1 MRIML
6 GAFRKH
12 AYSWGTRALLGFMI
26 AVFVI
31 FFGGLGS
38 YFLQVKPVAAVDCY
52 TYFGIFT
59 LPGCRNILPDEIDR
73 EAANIRRAVQNS
85 RGPDAA
91 QILQGVNLRE
101 LAVEFLVEQT
111 LIERQAHKLGLMV
124 TDGDLAKAIASQAV
138 FQVDGRFDQERYYR
152 ILRDTQLEP
161 ASFENETRGKILSDT
176 LQHLVTAGVAVS
188 PDEARAE
195 FNRLGQKI
203 ALTYIEF
210 PLSNFTPPAPT
221 DTEIAKFYAANKES
235 FREPDR
241 AKIDFIRY
249 DYTALEPKEPPSD
262 DEIKTYYEENL
273 KTLFSHPDQIHARH
287 ILIPVA
293 ADASAADKA
302 TARAHAQD
310 LLERVKS
317 GASFADLAKQY
328 SGDPG
333 SSQNGGDLGNVSR
346 GELVKP
352 FEEVA
357 FKLNPGEVGLAETQ
371 FGFHVIQLIDAKGAK
386 IDDVEEARPKI
397 VAALKLKQGMAL
409 AKQDMEADEAAANL
423 GHELKDLAQKRG
435 LIAVTT
441 PYFAQADTIK
451 GAEDDPNLK
460 KEVFVMQTGEIRSIR
475 KGQAPYLVKML
486 DRKPTRLPPLVEI
499 KDRVTAT
506 MLRMRAEAQARQ
518 AAAALIKQIKSP
530 EAFDAIVANNHLQ
543 VKTTGDFV
551 RATGNVP
558 GLGSFPEVAQAAGA
572 VTTIPGVID
581 HILERG
587 GNSYIVKVTARTPPG
602 DAEWKTIEPQ
612 MIARMLQERQQRAWS
627 TFVNE
632 LKRRALIV
640 VHSDLI
646 GTSSANS

>member
-1 MRIML
+1 ML

-12 AYSWGTRALLGFMI
+12 AYSWGTRALLGFM
-26 AVFVI
+26 ATVFVI

-52 TYFGIFT
+52 TYLGVFT

-91 QILQGVNLRE
+91 QILQGVNLRQ

-111 LIERQAHKLGLMV
+111 LIERQAHKLGLIV
-124 TDGDLAKAIASQAV
+124 TDDDLAKAIASQAV
-138 FQVDGRFDQERYYR
+138 FQVDGHFDQERYYR

-161 ASFENETRGKILSDT
+161 ADFENETRGKIFADT
-176 LQHLVTAGVAVS
+176 LQHLVTAGVAIS
-188 PDEARAE
+188 PEEARAE
-195 FNRLGQKI
+195 YNRLGEKI
-203 ALTYIEF
+203 ALAYIEF
-210 PLSNFTPPAPT
+210 PSANFTPPPPT
-221 DTEIAKFYAANKES
+221 TTAIAKFYADNKES

-241 AKIDFIRY
+241 VKIDFIRY
-249 DYTALEPKEPPSD
+249 DFAALEPKEPPSD

-293 ADASAADKA
+293 EDASAGDKA
-302 TARAHAQD
+302 AARKHAED

-346 GELVKP
+346 RELVKP
-352 FEEVA
+352 FEDVA
-357 FKLNPGEVGLAETQ
+357 FKLKPGEFGLAETQ

-386 IDDVEEARPKI
+386 IDDVQEARPKI
-397 VAALKLKQGMAL
+397 VAALKLKQGMAI
-409 AKQDMEADEAAANL
+409 ARQDMEADEAAANL
-423 GHELKDLAQKRG
+423 GHELNELAKKRG
-435 LIAVTT
+435 LVAVTT
-441 PYFAQADTIK
+441 PYFAREDTIK
-451 GAEDDPNLK
+451 GAEDDANLK
-460 KEVFVMQTGEIRSIR
+460 KEVFDMQGGEIRSIR

-486 DRKPTRLPPLVEI
+486 DRKPARLPPLAEI
-499 KDRVTAT
+499 KVRVVAT

-518 AAAALIKQIKSP
+518 AAGALLKQIKSP

-543 VKTTGDFV
+543 VKTTGDFA
-551 RATGNVP
+551 RATNDVP
-558 GLGSFPEVAQAAGA
+558 GLGSFPEVGQAAGT

-581 HILERG
+581 HVLENG
-587 GNSYIVKVTARTPPG
+587 GNSYIVKVTARTPPN
-602 DAEWKTIEPQ
+602 DDEWHAIAAQ
-612 MIARMLQERQQRAWS
+612 MTARMLQQRQQLAWS

>member
-1 MRIML
+1 ML

-12 AYSWGTRALLGFMI
+12 AYSWGTRALLGFM
-26 AVFVI
+26 ATVFVI

-52 TYFGIFT
+52 TYFGVFT
-59 LPGCRNILPDEIDR
+59 LPGCRNILPDEIER

-91 QILQGVNLRE
+91 QILQGVNLRQ

-111 LIERQAHKLGLMV
+111 LIERQAHKLGLIV
-124 TDGDLAKAIASQAV
+124 TDDDLAKAIASQAV
-138 FQVDGRFDQERYYR
+138 FQVDGHFDQERYYR

-161 ASFENETRGKILSDT
+161 ADFENETRGKIFADT
-176 LQHLVTAGVAVS
+176 LQHLVTAGVAIS
-188 PDEARAE
+188 PEEARAE
-195 FNRLGQKI
+195 YNRLGEKI
-203 ALTYIEF
+203 ALAYIEF
-210 PLSNFTPPAPT
+210 PSTNFTPPPPT
-221 DTEIAKFYAANKES
+221 DAEIEKFYADNKES

-241 AKIDFIRY
+241 VKIDFIRY
-249 DYTALEPKEPPSD
+249 DFAALEPKEPPSD

-293 ADASAADKA
+293 EDASAGDKA
-302 TARAHAQD
+302 AARKHAED

-346 GELVKP
+346 RELVKP
-352 FEEVA
+352 FEDVA
-357 FKLNPGEVGLAETQ
+357 FKLKPGEFGLAETQ

-386 IDDVEEARPKI
+386 IDDVQEARPKI
-397 VAALKLKQGMAL
+397 VAALKLKQGMAI
-409 AKQDMEADEAAANL
+409 ARQDMEADEAAANL
-423 GHELKDLAQKRG
+423 GHELNELAKKRG
-435 LIAVTT
+435 LVAVTT
-441 PYFAQADTIK
+441 PYFAREDTIK
-451 GAEDDPNLK
+451 GAEDDANLK
-460 KEVFVMQTGEIRSIR
+460 KEVFDMQGGEIRSIR

-486 DRKPTRLPPLVEI
+486 DRKPARLPPLAEI
-499 KDRVTAT
+499 KVRVVVT

-518 AAAALIKQIKSP
+518 AAGALLKQIKSP

-543 VKTTGDFV
+543 VKTTGDFA
-551 RATGNVP
+551 RATNDVP
-558 GLGSFPEVAQAAGA
+558 GLGSFPEVGQAAGT

-581 HILERG
+581 HVLENG
-587 GNSYIVKVTARTPPG
+587 GNSYIVKVTARTPPN
-602 DAEWKTIEPQ
+602 DDEWHAIAAQ
-612 MIARMLQERQQRAWS
+612 MTARMLQQRQQLAWS

-640 VHSDLI
+640 VHSALI